1 MSIML
6 IKAVSLLVPAFLLLW
21 YFLVLFK
28 RGLPWSALQ
37 LVGAAA
43 LMSTVLTHVREAPA
57 LFPWM
62 GWEAESSPWSLS
74 GFVRRCSRAYTV
86 SDRIVNPLR
95 EPPRVKSSRG

>member
-21 YFLVLFK
+21 YSLVLFK
-28 RGLPWSALQ
+28 RRLPWSALQ

-43 LMSTVLTHVREAPA
+43 LMITVLTHVCETPA

-62 GWEAESSPWSLS
+62 GWEAESSPGHYLDLS
-74 GFVRRCSRAYTV
+74 GAVPGLTLFPT
-86 SDRIVNPLR
+86 
-95 EPPRVKSSRG
+95 G